1 VGPGRAEACLWAA
14 GYLLAQSLA
23 VVLFL
28 ALLLWFA
35 FDGRW
40 PDRDFVLPFLAQ
52 LQLDSSFLL
61 VGVTS
66 LGALF
71 LLVPAARL
79 RMGRG
84 IRERLWVQPPE
95 TRHAILAAGTVVPL
109 AVLSNELYAHA
120 QVWWTSWS
128 AAEPILEVWGR
139 ANSLDLLRKQLSGT
153 PFWIVMV
160 ALALGPAIGEELV
173 FRGVVGQG
181 LIARR
186 GVVRGV
192 LWTTVL
198 FAAMHLFPP
207 HAVATVPLALFFH
220 YAYLTTRSFWVPV
233 LLHGLNNALTISM
246 LTFPEVRELPASPLL
261 LLCSALYVLVVGVL
275 LWQTRRGGAGQP
287 EDAADLR
294 LPVLWWPAKEPAGGR
309 VSAAVAGSC
318 IVSFTTVFVW
328 SALVVER

>member
-1 VGPGRAEACLWAA
+1 
-14 GYLLAQSLA
+14 
-23 VVLFL
+23 VLFL
-28 ALLLWFA
+28 AALLWFA

-40 PDRDFVLPFLAQ
+40 PDRDFILPFLAQ

-79 RMGRG
+79 RMGPG
-84 IRERLWVQPPE
+84 IRERLWVQAPE
-95 TRHAILAAGTVVPL
+95 SRHAILAAGAVVPL
-109 AVLSNELYAHA
+109 AVLSNDVYGSA
-120 QVWWTSWS
+120 QAWWLSWS

-139 ANSLDLLRKQLSGT
+139 ANSLDLLRQQVSGT

-173 FRGVVGQG
+173 FRGVIGQG

-186 GVVRGV
+186 GLVRGV

-233 LLHGLNNALTISM
+233 LLHGLNNALAIS
-246 LTFPEVRELPASPLL
+246 LLKFPELRELPASPLL
-261 LLCSALYVLVVGVL
+261 LACSALYVLVVGVL
-275 LWQTRRGGAGQP
+275 LWQTRRGRTDRS
-287 EDAADLR
+287 DAAVADVR
-294 LPVLWWPAKEPAGGR
+294 LPVLWWPATEPAAGR
-309 VSAAVAGSC
+309 VFGAVAGSC
-318 IVSFTTVFVW
+318 ILSFTTVFVW
-328 SALVVER
+328 SALTAPAL